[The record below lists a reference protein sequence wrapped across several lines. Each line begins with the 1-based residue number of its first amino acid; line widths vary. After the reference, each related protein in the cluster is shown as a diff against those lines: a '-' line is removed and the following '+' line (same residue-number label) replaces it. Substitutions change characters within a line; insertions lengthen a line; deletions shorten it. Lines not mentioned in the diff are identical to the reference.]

1 MVNRSIVLTALGC
14 FFAGAVFAVLL
25 FRSGSPSALTGDLDS
40 EWRKASVQFDTRL
53 RERFPPGTPIASLAR
68 ELQEQGFAP
77 TWYEVGGEYGAVRQ
91 EGNFPCSV
99 AARVYWQPGPN
110 STLASIR
117 GVYREEGCL

>member
-1 MVNRSIVLTALGC
+1 MNRSIVLMALGC
-14 FFAGAVFAVLL
+14 FFAGAILTLL
-25 FRSGSPSALTGDLDS
+25 LWGGGSPPSLTDDLDPD
-40 EWRKASVQFDTRL
+40 WRKASVQFDTRL
-53 RERFPPGTPIASLAR
+53 RERFPAGTPIASLAR
-68 ELQEQGFAP
+68 ELQEQGFGP
-77 TWYEVGGEYGAVRQ
+77 TWYEVGGEYGAVRH